1 MLIDILIMMIDMLI
15 MMIEML
21 IMLILVMATIMR
33 MIVNGDACLFDF
45 VLATPSTINIMTM
58 LTQV

>member
-1 MLIDILIMMIDMLI
+1 MLIMLIEMLI
-15 MMIEML
+15 MMIQML
-21 IMLILVMATIMR
+21 ILLILVMATIMR

-58 LTQV
+58 LTKV